1 MSYEI
6 ECEKRILLTK
16 HEYFYI
22 LDDIKEQHKNISFTY
37 LRNRYFDTPNLDIQK
52 SDCMLR
58 MRSELDGE
66 RTLTLKIKGD
76 NGDIEYHQK
85 VSSYMFRKLLIENR
99 FPNGVIKEQLE
110 QKGIDTK
117 HIRFFGILETRRL
130 ELKKKNHLFVLD
142 INDYNG
148 LTDYNLEIEAASIEI
163 AEKEINNYCKKY
175 SLTMKNDYLSK
186 SSRFFKTLTLN

>member
-52 SDCMLR
+52 SGCMLR

-110 QKGIDTK
+110 LKGIDTK

-148 LTDYNLEIEAASIEI
+148 LTDYNLEVEAASIEI

-186 SSRFFKTLTLN
+186 SSRFFKTLN